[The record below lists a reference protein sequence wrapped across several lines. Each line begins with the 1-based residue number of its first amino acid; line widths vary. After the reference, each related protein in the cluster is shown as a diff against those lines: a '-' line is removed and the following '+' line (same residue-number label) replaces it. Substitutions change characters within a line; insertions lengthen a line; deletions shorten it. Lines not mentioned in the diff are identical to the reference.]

1 MRVERH
7 LADCNWGLIAVN
19 GGLPRD
25 RFANRNGHYGHV
37 LHFSKLSPTVE
48 RKRKLFEKIND
59 TKRGA
64 RRAKWPQLPT
74 TKTAQ
79 QYMDAWRRKTPRGQ
93 LGFPKTRDELREIK
107 EFDLKTKTIIN
118 IFSDNTRTHVA
129 LALSIHNKQHIH
141 I

>member
-59 TKRGA
+59 TEKRGEEGQVAATSHHKDRATVHGRVEAQDTKGSTWISKDA
-64 RRAKWPQLPT
+64 R
-74 TKTAQ
+74 
-79 QYMDAWRRKTPRGQ
+79 
-93 LGFPKTRDELREIK
+93 
-107 EFDLKTKTIIN
+107 
-118 IFSDNTRTHVA
+118 
-129 LALSIHNKQHIH
+129 
-141 I
+141 

>member
-1 MRVERH
+1 MT
-7 LADCNWGLIAVN
+7 L
-19 GGLPRD
+19 
-25 RFANRNGHYGHV
+25 
-37 LHFSKLSPTVE
+37 
-48 RKRKLFEKIND
+48 
-59 TKRGA
+59 KRGA

-118 IFSDNTRTHVA
+118 IFSDNTRTPLT